1 MARIGEVLSTSNS
14 LFPPRSLGRTELCNF
29 SYRGLFRASIFLPG
43 HLSITKRLVSTNLE

>member
-29 SYRGLFRASIFLPG
+29 SYRGPLRASVFLRKY
-43 HLSITKRLVSTNLE
+43 LSMTKRLVSMNLE